1 MILDVERV
9 PASALPPFDLC
20 IVGAGAAGITL
31 AQALIRTGLR
41 ICILESGG
49 RKLEPGPQALA
60 DGQAEGQPYFP
71 LIETRAR
78 CFGGSTVWWNGEC
91 RPLDP
96 AQDLQARPWLGDA
109 GWPIPPSELLR
120 HYPQAQELCGLGP
133 EPFDPPDPWLAG
145 AGLAALPLDPDR
157 WVTRLFRYAPVLNFA
172 AAFGAGLRRA
182 TNVTVLLHAHVA
194 AIEVSADAGRATGL
208 LVKRRNGPGLRLAAP
223 LIVLAAGGIENA
235 RLLLVSGRGGLGNG
249 HDLVGRH
256 FMEHLFLDD
265 VARLVPTRPGRELRP
280 YFRRLPLLG
289 RDSKATL
296 APTAALLAAEGLP
309 NFAIKLASAAKR
321 QPGMLALLALRDGL
335 RQHRP
340 GERALAAARTLLAD
354 LPGTACALGV
364 VAAGRETGGGGAPV
378 PLLVSVVGEQTPDP
392 ASRVTLS
399 ERRDPFGEP
408 LARLDWQVA
417 ERDRLALWRALEL
430 LAAEAGRS
438 GLGRLDLPGDAGREL
453 ALGRLRGGRHHMGTT
468 RMGLRPS
475 EGVVDPECRV
485 HGIPNLY
492 VAGSSVFPTAGH
504 ANPTLTIVALALRL
518 AETIARDAPALLHE
532 QRSALDDS
540 G

>member
-1 MILDVERV
+1 MIVDAERV
-9 PASALPPFDLC
+9 PTGELPPFDLC

-60 DGQAEGQPYFP
+60 DGHAEGQPYFP

-78 CFGGSTVWWNGEC
+78 CFGGSTIWWNGEC

-109 GWPIPPSELLR
+109 GWPIPPSELHR
-120 HYPQAQELCGLGP
+120 HYPQAQELCSLGP
-133 EPFDPPDPWLAG
+133 EPFDPPDPWLAD

-157 WVTRLFRYAPVLNFA
+157 WVTRLFRYAPVLDFA
-172 AAFGAGLRRA
+172 AAFGARLRRA

-208 LVKRRNGPGLRLAAP
+208 LVKRRNGPRFRLAAP

-235 RLLLVSGRGGLGNG
+235 RLLLASRLGNG

-265 VARLVPTRPGRELRP
+265 AARLVPTRPVRAFRP
-280 YFRRLPLLG
+280 YYRRMSLRG
-289 RDSKATL
+289 RDVKATL
-296 APTAALLAAEGLP
+296 APTATLLAAEGLP

-321 QPGMLALLALRDGL
+321 QLGMLALLALRDGL

-340 GERALAAARTLLAD
+340 GERPLAAVRALLAD
-354 LPGTACALGV
+354 LPGTARALAA
-364 VAAGRETGGGGAPV
+364 VAAGRETGAGGAPV

-399 ERRDPFGEP
+399 ERRDAFGEP
-408 LARLDWQVA
+408 LARLDWRVA
-417 ERDRLALWRALEL
+417 ERDRLALWRVLEL

-453 ALGRLRGGRHHMGTT
+453 ALARLRGGRHHMGTT
-468 RMGLRPS
+468 RMGVRPS
-475 EGVVDPECRV
+475 QGVVDPDCRV
-485 HGIPNLY
+485 HGIPNLF

-518 AETIARDAPALLHE
+518 ADTIARDAPALLHG
-532 QRSALDDS
+532 QRSAVDDP